1 MIAKALAVSARWQL
15 LAGTAVFFV
24 LRLALTVPRTG
35 PVVVADEVGY
45 LTNAR
50 LLAGGVPGQL
60 STAPFYHGGYSLLLA
75 PVLALDGNPKTSY
88 HLVLVLNA
96 ALAASL
102 APLLYLLLTRC
113 FAVQA
118 RHAVW
123 PSLAAAAYPSVTI
136 YTQVALSENLLLPL
150 FALWLLCLGCFLQAN
165 TDTHRIAFGAAAA
178 VCAVW
183 LWATHGRMIVV
194 TALTVVA
201 FLVVVALRRPATRG
215 ALLGLA
221 IVAVGLVA
229 VHVLNDYLITQNYG
243 GHTANE
249 VDQRLSTVESVGG
262 IGAFLRN
269 IVGQLWYLMVAS
281 LGVLVAAAA
290 PPREWL
296 ASLRRRQVSS
306 SGLILILALL
316 TGLGLLIES
325 ALSFRAADRPDMII
339 YGRYTDVVVPPLV
352 ALALVR
358 LGAGRRYRVAAV
370 VTALAVTTVAVALL
384 RAGIHPT
391 GFANRW
397 NVASLPAPTFHLGSK
412 VLLLAG
418 AVAAAVIV
426 MIAAVQRR
434 SAAAVAPLVLLLFL
448 PTTAVAEH
456 SPVLTAQSAFYP
468 SGWTSPAAAADGAKA
483 IAFDT
488 DYSGGVWV
496 YQWFA
501 PNAKFVLFSGSS
513 QSPPARFVI
522 SSPQWAAAHPRLHP
536 TPLWADRSRD
546 RELFRLGTPR

>member
-1 MIAKALAVSARWQL
+1 MSARWQL

-24 LRLALTVPRTG
+24 VRLALTVPRTG

-50 LLAGGVPGQL
+50 LLAGGVPGQM

-113 FAVQA
+113 FAVPGRQ
-118 RHAVW
+118 AVW

-150 FALWLLCLGCFLQAN
+150 FVLWLLCLGCFLQATTN
-165 TDTHRIAFGAAAA
+165 THRLAFGAAAA

-183 LWATHGRMIVV
+183 LWAAHGRMIVV
-194 TALTVVA
+194 TALTVVV
-201 FLVVVALRRPATRG
+201 FLAVIALRRPGTRG
-215 ALLGLA
+215 AFLGLA
-221 IVAVGLVA
+221 LVAVGLVA
-229 VHVLNDYLITQNYG
+229 VHVLNDYLISHNYG
-243 GHTANE
+243 GHTASE

-262 IGAFLRN
+262 MGAFVRN
-269 IVGQLWYLMVAS
+269 VVGQLWYLMVAS

-290 PPREWL
+290 PRQWL
-296 ASLRRRQVSS
+296 TNLRRRQISS
-306 SGLILILALL
+306 AGLIFILTML
-316 TGLGLLIES
+316 TGVGLLIES

-339 YGRYTDVVVPPLV
+339 YGRYTEVVVPPLV

-358 LGAGRRYRVAAV
+358 LGTGRRYRVVTV

-418 AVAAAVIV
+418 TVAAAVIV
-426 MIAAVQRR
+426 MVAAVQRR

-468 SGWTSPAAAADGAKA
+468 SGWTSPAPAADGASTL
-483 IAFDT
+483 AFDT
-488 DYSGGVWV
+488 DYSGGIWV

-501 PNAKFVLFSGSS
+501 PNARFVLFSGAA
-513 QSPPARFVI
+513 QRPPAHFVI
-522 SSPQWAAAHPRLHP
+522 SSPKWAATHPGLHP
-536 TPLWADRSRD
+536 TSLWADRSRD
-546 RELFRLGTPR
+546 RELFRLGQPR

>member
-1 MIAKALAVSARWQL
+1 VIARPLAVSARWQL

-24 LRLALTVPRTG
+24 VRLVLTVPRTG
-35 PVVVADEVGY
+35 PVIVADEVGY

-75 PVLALDGNPKTSY
+75 PILALDGNPKTSY

-113 FAVQA
+113 CAVPSRQ
-118 RHAVW
+118 AVW
-123 PSLAAAAYPSVTI
+123 PALAAAAYPSVTI

-150 FALWLLCLGCFLQAN
+150 FVLWLLCLGCFLQA
-165 TDTHRIAFGAAAA
+165 TTHGRRVAFGAATA

-183 LWATHGRMIVV
+183 LWAAHGRMIVV

-201 FLVVVALRRPATRG
+201 FIAVVALRRPETRG
-215 ALLGLA
+215 ALVGLA
-221 IVAVGLVA
+221 IVAVSVVA
-229 VHVLNDYLITQNYG
+229 VHVLNDYLITHNYG
-243 GHTANE
+243 GHAAGE
-249 VDQRLSTVESVGG
+249 VDQRLSTVESFGG
-262 IGAFLRN
+262 LGAFVRN
-269 IVGQLWYLMVAS
+269 MVGQLWYLMVAP
-281 LGVLVAAAA
+281 LGVLVAAIT
-290 PPREWL
+290 PREWL
-296 ASLRRRQVSS
+296 TGLRRRQVSP
-306 SGLILILALL
+306 SGLILILALV
-316 TGLGLLIES
+316 TGVGLLIES
-325 ALSFRAADRPDMII
+325 ALSFRVADRPDMII
-339 YGRYTDVVVPPLV
+339 YGRYTEVVVPLLV

-358 LGAGRRYRVAAV
+358 LGTGARYRVVAV
-370 VTALAVTTVAVALL
+370 ATTIAVTTIAVALL
-384 RAGIHPT
+384 RTGIHPS

-397 NVASLPAPTFHLGSK
+397 NVASLPAPTFHLGPK

-418 AVAAAVIV
+418 AVAAAVIAL
-426 MIAAVQRR
+426 IAALQRR
-434 SAAAVAPLVLLLFL
+434 RAAAVAPLVLLLFL

-468 SGWTSPAAAADGAKA
+468 SGWTSPDAAAGRARK

-501 PNAKFVLFSGSS
+501 PHARFVLFSGSS
-513 QSPPARFVI
+513 QRPPARLVI
-522 SSPQWAAAHPRLHP
+522 SSPNWAAAHPRLHP

-546 RELFRLGTPR
+546 RELFRLGRPG

>member
-1 MIAKALAVSARWQL
+1 VIAKATAVSARWQL

-24 LRLALTVPRTG
+24 VRLVLTVPRTG
-35 PVVVADEVGY
+35 PVIVADEVGY

-75 PVLALDGNPKTSY
+75 PILALDGNPKTSY

-113 FAVQA
+113 FAVPSRQ
-118 RHAVW
+118 AVW
-123 PSLAAAAYPSVTI
+123 PALAAAAYPSITI
-136 YTQVALSENLLLPL
+136 YAQVALSENLLLPL
-150 FALWLLCLGCFLQAN
+150 FALWLLCLGCFLQAT
-165 TDTHRIAFGAAAA
+165 TDAHRVAFGAAAA

-183 LWATHGRMIVV
+183 LWAAHGRMIVV
-194 TALTVVA
+194 TALTVVT
-201 FLVVVALRRPATRG
+201 FLTVVALRRPETRG
-215 ALLGLA
+215 ALAGLA
-221 IVAVGLVA
+221 IVAAGVVA
-229 VHVLNDYLITQNYG
+229 VHVLNDYLITHNYG
-243 GHTANE
+243 GHAAGE

-269 IVGQLWYLMVAS
+269 IVGQLWYLMVAP
-281 LGVLVAAAA
+281 LGVLVAAIA
-290 PPREWL
+290 PREWL
-296 ASLRRRQVSS
+296 AGLRRRQVSP

-316 TGLGLLIES
+316 TGVGLLIES

-339 YGRYTDVVVPPLV
+339 YGRYTEVVVPPLV

-358 LGAGRRYRVAAV
+358 LGTGARYRVAAV
-370 VTALAVTTVAVALL
+370 ATTIVVTTIAVALL
-384 RAGIHPT
+384 RTGIHPA

-397 NVASLPAPTFHLGSK
+397 NVASMPAPTFHLGPK

-418 AVAAAVIV
+418 AVAAAVIAL
-426 MIAAVQRR
+426 IAALQRR
-434 SAAAVAPLVLLLFL
+434 KAAAVAPLVLLLFL

-468 SGWTSPAAAADGAKA
+468 SGWTSPVRAADGART

-488 DYSGGVWV
+488 DYSGGLWV

-501 PNAKFVLFSGSS
+501 PHAKFVLFSGSS
-513 QSPPARFVI
+513 QHPPARLVI
-522 SSPQWAAAHPRLHP
+522 SSPTWAAAHPRLHP
-536 TPLWADRSRD
+536 TPLWTDRTRD
-546 RELFRLGTPR
+546 RELFRLGRPS